1 MELKPYQQNVLDD
14 VDEYLQT
21 IEAHQGKYGVAFNEF
36 WQSRLGAYNPL
47 TGKGMEPYKDNVPG
61 VPNICVKVPTAGGK
75 TYIACNVLKT
85 IYDHYHFATN
95 KAVVWLVPGVTILD
109 QTLKNLGNPA
119 HPYRQRINTHFNS
132 RVQVYDKESLIN
144 PRGFT
149 PGSVHENLN
158 IFVLSFDTFRSR
170 SKENR
175 KIYQDNGGLIGHKVN
190 PADVLEGT
198 DDTALINVIRSL
210 NPVVV
215 VDESHNAE
223 SELSVEM
230 LRNLNPSFILDL
242 TATPR
247 NNSNII
253 SYVDALELK
262 KENMV
267 KLPVIVYN
275 HRSKEQVI
283 ESAINLRNKLEV
295 DAKQLHKNGG
305 AYIRPIVL
313 FQAQPRTGEEQTT
326 FEKIKEALILIGI
339 AEEEIKIKTANIN
352 ELKDVDLFSAD
363 CKVRYIITVNA
374 LKEGW
379 DCSFA
384 YILASLADKTSSV
397 DVEQIV
403 GRILRQ
409 PYARQHTS
417 AMLNMSFVL
426 TASGRFLE
434 TLDRI
439 VKGLN
444 KAGFS
449 RKDYTVVSNEWSVE
463 EPSKKTESS
472 RQMLLDEFVRGTNST
487 IDQTSSLNE
496 ADAIDVSKVHV
507 VQVEENNFANSEKY
521 NEVLDEITAQ
531 AQLQETMLQDKINDL
546 ERTGATPLPNEIADK
561 VTIYK
566 MKEVFREA
574 ADKIMLPQFYYKEE
588 NMFNVLNDGSEDILL
603 AKENLLDNFRL
614 SKEDTKLD
622 FEAIKAQMYRIELE
636 QTATGESVVSF
647 AEVQKKYQPA
657 LLDYFSG
664 EVDDKAKKVL
674 QDVLF
679 KLIGNMPPIADG
691 EVKRYLKIML
701 DGLEPNEIKD
711 IATYPY
717 FYTPKIK
724 EKIWQLADLAGEK
737 QFVKWLDEDQIIIK
751 ESFRLKPQYIHKE
764 IAPPIAK
771 SLYEREEKLNNFEVD
786 MATRIGSLDNVL
798 FWHKNPVHKGF
809 LINGFVNHY
818 PDFLVLTKTGKKVLI
833 ETKGDHLDGSISQ
846 AKIRLGE
853 AWAKKAGNDYRYY
866 MVFESRVVPGG
877 ITIDEMVDRL
887 GRL

>member
-295 DAKQLHKNGG
+295 DAKHLHKNGG

-379 DCSFA
+379 D
-384 YILASLADKTSSV
+384 
-397 DVEQIV
+397 
-403 GRILRQ
+403 
-409 PYARQHTS
+409 
-417 AMLNMSFVL
+417 
-426 TASGRFLE
+426 
-434 TLDRI
+434 
-439 VKGLN
+439 
-444 KAGFS
+444 
-449 RKDYTVVSNEWSVE
+449 
-463 EPSKKTESS
+463 
-472 RQMLLDEFVRGTNST
+472 
-487 IDQTSSLNE
+487 
-496 ADAIDVSKVHV
+496 
-507 VQVEENNFANSEKY
+507 
-521 NEVLDEITAQ
+521 
-531 AQLQETMLQDKINDL
+531 
-546 ERTGATPLPNEIADK
+546 
-561 VTIYK
+561 
-566 MKEVFREA
+566 
-574 ADKIMLPQFYYKEE
+574 
-588 NMFNVLNDGSEDILL
+588 
-603 AKENLLDNFRL
+603 
-614 SKEDTKLD
+614 
-622 FEAIKAQMYRIELE
+622 
-636 QTATGESVVSF
+636 
-647 AEVQKKYQPA
+647 
-657 LLDYFSG
+657 
-664 EVDDKAKKVL
+664 
-674 QDVLF
+674 
-679 KLIGNMPPIADG
+679 
-691 EVKRYLKIML
+691 
-701 DGLEPNEIKD
+701 
-711 IATYPY
+711 
-717 FYTPKIK
+717 
-724 EKIWQLADLAGEK
+724 
-737 QFVKWLDEDQIIIK
+737 
-751 ESFRLKPQYIHKE
+751 
-764 IAPPIAK
+764 
-771 SLYEREEKLNNFEVD
+771 
-786 MATRIGSLDNVL
+786 
-798 FWHKNPVHKGF
+798 
-809 LINGFVNHY
+809 
-818 PDFLVLTKTGKKVLI
+818 
-833 ETKGDHLDGSISQ
+833 
-846 AKIRLGE
+846 
-853 AWAKKAGNDYRYY
+853 
-866 MVFESRVVPGG
+866 
-877 ITIDEMVDRL
+877 
-887 GRL
+887 